1 MSLTLNCSARAIL
14 SGFTAVEVAGLVTWS
29 DRHRLEVV
37 MMPAGADFGDR
48 IAVVGYGEGIPSWAI
63 YRTAGFVWVDFIPDP
78 SGQGFEGYT
87 VEVAS
92 VEDAMARIIVETE
105 A

>member
-1 MSLTLNCSARAIL
+1 MSLAINRSTVSSL
-14 SGFTAVEVAGLVTWS
+14 SGFTAVEVAGLVAWG

-37 MMPAGADFGDR
+37 MKPAGADFGGR
-48 IAVVGYGEGIPSWAI
+48 IAVVGYGEGTPSWAI
-63 YRTAGFVWVDFIPDP
+63 YRAAGDIWVDFIPDP
-78 SGQGFEGYT
+78 SGQGFERYT

-92 VEDAMARIIVETE
+92 LEDAMARIIAETE